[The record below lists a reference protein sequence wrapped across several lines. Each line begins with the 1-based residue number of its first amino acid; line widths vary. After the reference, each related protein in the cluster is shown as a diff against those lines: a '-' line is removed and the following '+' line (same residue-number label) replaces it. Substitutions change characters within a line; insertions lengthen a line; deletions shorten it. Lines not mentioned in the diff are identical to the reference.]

1 MGESGILALSFPTND
16 LPLVIATVLFVNT
29 ETQNKV
35 SAIEKYL
42 SGVTPRP
49 VSNPESL
56 SALRCPETNGEGI
69 RCFQFSRSQNR

>member
-35 SAIEKYL
+35 SAIEKYRK
-42 SGVTPRP
+42 ST
-49 VSNPESL
+49 
-56 SALRCPETNGEGI
+56 SALPY
-69 RCFQFSRSQNR
+69 